1 MAHTFV
7 VNRLGGTL
15 GRRVTASDSSCKDN
29 VARSVHRRSK
39 RLGLREVAIYD
50 LTSAVE
56 KSQRALP
63 ITGEHTNALP
73 ALMQPPGD

>member
-1 MAHTFV
+1 
-7 VNRLGGTL
+7 
-15 GRRVTASDSSCKDN
+15 